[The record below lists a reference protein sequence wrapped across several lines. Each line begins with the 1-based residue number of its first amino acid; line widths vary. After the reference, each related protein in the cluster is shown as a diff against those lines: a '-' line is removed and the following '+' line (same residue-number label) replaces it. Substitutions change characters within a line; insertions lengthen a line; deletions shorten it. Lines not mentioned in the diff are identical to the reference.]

1 MKIVD
6 SSGKPFPFW
15 KKSPRCNI
23 CKRSLEWKQENGK
36 WKPYLLTGDLDTC
49 YQLKPKGGEIKYG

>member
-23 CKRSLEWKQENGK
+23 CKRSIEWKQENGK
-36 WKPYLLTGDLDTC
+36 WKPYLLTGERDTC
-49 YQLKPKGGEIKYG
+49 YSKKPT